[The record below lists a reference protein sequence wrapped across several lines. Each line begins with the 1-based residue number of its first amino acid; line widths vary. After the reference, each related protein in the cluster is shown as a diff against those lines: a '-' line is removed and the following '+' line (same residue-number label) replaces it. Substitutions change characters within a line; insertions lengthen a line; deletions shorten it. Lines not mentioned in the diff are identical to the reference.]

1 MSFLNL
7 NSFLEIE
14 SFLKL
19 EKADSLNQKNFVDMQ
34 QPQYNAMGAGPVNPE
49 AMAEEVERLKFKKT
63 YGKMDG
69 F

>member
-1 MSFLNL
+1 MYNQIKA
-7 NSFLEIE
+7 IE

-19 EKADSLNQKNFVDMQ
+19 EKANTALQKNWVDMQ
-34 QPQYNAMGAGPVNPE
+34 NPQYNALGVAPIDPE
-49 AMAEEVERLKFKKT
+49 AMAEQVERLKFKKT